1 MPARR
6 NKACVVLLGLLLS
19 AGAQAAEIDRAKA
32 AGVMAAYLRYIAALT
47 SWPESA
53 ATGDAEP
60 LLIGAIGRDP
70 NSVMDPIRQRLQSG
84 EGLVAQGRPIRLID
98 LDLDADD
105 EREPD
110 QLTSCALVFLSEGTD
125 EEWQRLRP
133 LVGSLPIVT
142 VSEME
147 GFADEGGMIEYFVD
161 RQSGKVRMKVNLE
174 AMRAAGVSFS
184 ARLLA
189 LKSVVVMDAPED
201 A

>member
-1 MPARR
+1 MRAHG
-6 NKACVVLLGLLLS
+6 NKICVVLLGVLLC

-32 AGVMAAYLRYIAALT
+32 AAVMAAYLRHIAALT

-53 ATGDAEP
+53 AAGAREP

-70 NSVMDPIRQRLQSG
+70 NGVMDPFRQRMQSE
-84 EGLVAQGRPIRLID
+84 EGLVAQGRPIQLVE
-98 LDLDADD
+98 LNPAAD
-105 EREPD
+105 EEGATD
-110 QLTSCALVFLSEGTD
+110 QLVSCALVFLSEGTD
-125 EEWQRLRP
+125 EEWRHLRP

-147 GFADEGGMIEYFVD
+147 GFADQGGMIEYFVD
-161 RQSGKVRMKVNLE
+161 RQSGKVRMKINLQ

-184 ARLLA
+184 ARLLV
-189 LKSVVVMDAPED
+189 LESVIVMDAPEE